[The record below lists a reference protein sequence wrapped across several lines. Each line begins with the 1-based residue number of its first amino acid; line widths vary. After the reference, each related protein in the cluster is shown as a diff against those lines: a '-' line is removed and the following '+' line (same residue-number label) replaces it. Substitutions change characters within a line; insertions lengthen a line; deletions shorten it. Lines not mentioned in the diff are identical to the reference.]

1 MSRILFLNQPSIGHL
16 NTLLSIASQMKD
28 DGHEVSFL
36 VPGIMGSKMNTQN
49 LGSGGAVPYLIQKND
64 IAVNVIRLHFS
75 LALSAIILP
84 FMSGY
89 NETVYALDTF
99 SKGVVYYTKR
109 ILNFI
114 ESNKPDI
121 LVTDFAFFPSSLAA
135 ELTKIPCVVVYHS
148 GLPFR
153 GDTVPPF
160 GSGLPIGENSAHAG
174 EEYIRKEKELVQR
187 LDDRLN
193 AARRKFNLPALAPDI
208 LRRPYSEWL
217 NLVTSIEAAE
227 APRNNLTS
235 HTLFIGPCYGK
246 RKGMQAEFPFEKLR
260 ADKLKVYASLG
271 TVFNNKPDVFWKI
284 MDALDEPEYQ
294 VVISA
299 GGAYQALSQRK
310 IPQNVLLFKS
320 VPQIELLSK
329 VDLVIGH
336 GGNNSTNETLAAGK
350 PLIVIPVGGEQAD
363 NASRVEFLGVGRRIN
378 LKQLDK
384 SKIRRAIGEIRAHP
398 SFLERVAAIK
408 QAISQ
413 TNGLVTASHCIEW
426 VARHRKPLHRSSGF
440 PLTITTDNLGQLM
453 DI

>member
-16 NTLLSIASQMKD
+16 NALLSIASQMKE

-49 LGSGGAVPYLIQKND
+49 LGPGGAIPYLIQKND
-64 IAVNVIRLHFS
+64 ITVNVIRPHFS
-75 LALSAIILP
+75 LALLAIILP
-84 FMSGY
+84 FMSGH
-89 NETVYALDTF
+89 NETVYALDMF
-99 SKGVVYYTKR
+99 SKGIVYYTKS
-109 ILNFI
+109 ILKAI
-114 ESNKPDI
+114 ESSKPDI
-121 LVTDFAFFPSSLAA
+121 MVSDFAFFASSVAA
-135 ELTKIPCVVVYHS
+135 ELAKIPCVVVYHS

-160 GSGLPIGENSAHAG
+160 GSGLPMGKNSAHAG

-193 AARRKFNLPALAPDI
+193 AARRKFNLPTLAPDM

-235 HTLFIGPCYGK
+235 NTLFIGPCFGK
-246 RKGMQAEFPFEKLR
+246 RKGMQTEFPFEKLR
-260 ADKLKVYASLG
+260 ADKFKVYASLG
-271 TVFNNKPDVFWKI
+271 TVFNNKPGVFLKI
-284 MDALDEPEYQ
+284 MEALYEPEYQ
-294 VVISA
+294 IIISA

-310 IPQNVLLFKS
+310 IPQNVLLFKG
-320 VPQIELLSK
+320 VPQIELLPK

-350 PLIVIPVGGEQAD
+350 PLIVIPVGGEQTD
-363 NASRVEFLGVGRRIN
+363 NASRVEFLGVGRRISMN
-378 LKQLDK
+378 QLDK
-384 SKIRRAIGEIRAHP
+384 SKIRQAIGEIREQP
-398 SFLERVAAIK
+398 SFLERLAAIK

-413 TNGLVTASHCIEW
+413 TNGLVSASRSIEW
-426 VARHRKPLHRSSGF
+426 VALHRKPLHRPSGF
-440 PLTITTDNLGQLM
+440 PLTITTDNLGQLL

>member
-16 NTLLSIASQMKD
+16 NTLLSIASQMKE
-28 DGHEVSFL
+28 DGHEVRFI
-36 VPGIMGSKMNTQN
+36 VPGIMGSKMNAQN
-49 LGSGGAVPYLIQKND
+49 WGPGGAVPYLIQTNN
-64 IAVNVIRLHFS
+64 IAVNVIRPHFS

-89 NETVYALDTF
+89 NETVYALDMF
-99 SKGVVYYTKR
+99 SKGIVYYTKN
-109 ILNFI
+109 ILKAI
-114 ESNKPDI
+114 ESMKPD
-121 LVTDFAFFPSSLAA
+121 LMVSDFAFFASSIAA
-135 ELTKIPCVVVYHS
+135 ELAKIPWIAVYHS

-160 GSGLPIGENSAHAG
+160 GSGLPIGENSAFAS

-193 AARRKFNLPALAPDI
+193 AARRKFNLPALAPDM

-217 NLVTSIEAAE
+217 NLVTSVESAE

-260 ADKLKVYASLG
+260 ADKFKVYASLG
-271 TVFNNKPDVFWKI
+271 TVFNNKPDVFRKI

-294 VVISA
+294 VIISA
-299 GGAYQALSQRK
+299 GGAYQALSQRT

-320 VPQIELLSK
+320 VPQIELLTK

-378 LKQLDK
+378 IKQLDK
-384 SKIRRAIGEIRAHP
+384 GKIRQAIGEIRANP
-398 SFLERVAAIK
+398 SFLEKCAAIQ
-408 QAISQ
+408 QAIGQ
-413 TNGLVTASHCIEW
+413 TNGLVTASHCIGW
-426 VARHRKPLHRSSGF
+426 VARHRKPLHRPSGF
-440 PLTITTDNLGQLM
+440 PLTITSDNLGQLM
-453 DI
+453 DM